1 MMQTILYNFV
11 MLITKIHDYI
21 LGISMEYN
29 SSLTDK
35 ELHFLVIGIFGIAL
49 VLMIHPV
56 FHFLAEHGHTMVVT
70 FLYVLTVVLV
80 ITFAIEIGQGYY
92 GTGAVELDDVIYGVA
107 GFLAFFFA
115 FSVIRGIVHMI
126 MNAFRKDEE
135 DDPEWLK

>member
-1 MMQTILYNFV
+1 MQTILYNFV
-11 MLITKIHDYI
+11 IFITKIHDYL
-21 LGISMEYN
+21 LGMTMKYN

-49 VLMIHPV
+49 VLVLHPV

-80 ITFAIEIGQGYY
+80 ITFAIAIGQGYY
-92 GTGAVELDDVIYGVA
+92 GTGAVELDDVIYGVM
-107 GFLAFFFA
+107 GFLAFFA
-115 FSVIRGIVHMI
+115 VFSVIRGIFHMI

-135 DDPEWLK
+135 DDPEWLR